1 MAFAI
6 VIGVKIVQKS
16 ILFIR
21 YVHVINLIAFFHVVK
36 VRSLRVETN
45 NILHDFT
52 AMKAR
57 EERTNS

>member
-16 ILFIR
+16 VLFIR
-21 YVHVINLIAFFHVVK
+21 YVHVINLIAFYLIVE

-45 NILHDFT
+45 NILHVFA
-52 AMKAR
+52 AMKAQ